1 MLLAEHFEHF
11 SRGLPHQMGREHP
24 GEEHRQLVGQHHPAV
39 QKQATSRSSQAD
51 ELLGNPRQVS
61 FVAKAV
67 VDVVDVAFV
76 AVATAVVTAAGFVK
90 NPFRLGEFGS
100 EIFSSIS
107 LSLGLF
113 F

>member
-1 MLLAEHFEHF
+1 
-11 SRGLPHQMGREHP
+11 MGREHP

-76 AVATAVVTAAGFVK
+76 AVATAVAIATDSATAGAAAATVTATATSVCADCY
-90 NPFRLGEFGS
+90 
-100 EIFSSIS
+100 
-107 LSLGLF
+107 
-113 F
+113 